1 MRFLNLSTAFSST
14 GLQRVTVLA
23 AMGLA
28 VGLSGAPVL
37 GQSQKVVAEAV
48 PVGRCPTTVTAKYV
62 PGAALR
68 PVNPGSPGEARK
80 LLHLSFGPAGTA
92 DGERI
97 TQALVTVRGIS
108 EKGGVIPAA
117 TTAATSPWV
126 ERTFSLNVG
135 VNPAGL
141 QSGTVWLSGFG
152 GVSDVRID
160 SITYANRKVWRST
173 AQQSCHAYTGMVLA
187 QAK

>member
-14 GLQRVTVLA
+14 ELHRVAV
-23 AMGLA
+23 LA
-28 VGLSGAPVL
+28 VGLFGVSAY

-48 PVGRCPTTVTAKYV
+48 PAGACPTTVTAKYV

-68 PVNPGSPGEARK
+68 LVNPGSPGEARK
-80 LLHLSFGPAGTA
+80 PLQLSFGPAGEK
-92 DGERI
+92 DSERI

-108 EKGGVIPAA
+108 EKGGVIPAR
-117 TTAATSPWV
+117 TTAAASPWV

-141 QSGTVWLSGFG
+141 QSGTLWLTGFG
-152 GVSDVRID
+152 GVGDVRID
-160 SITYANRKVWRST
+160 SITYANGRVWKAT
-173 AQQSCHAYTGMVLA
+173 AQQSCHAHTGMVLA